1 MQAMAKQPQGRYA
14 TAQDFHDDLERFMR
28 GQPVFASLPQ
38 GDAGAQTLAIVPDQT
53 LLIAQ
58 SGGPVPPTQVQ
69 EQVPGPPEGGGQ
81 DELPKRRFVPWAAA
95 AVLLAGA
102 LGALIYFGGRSLGY
116 FGAAASFHPPN
127 VQGQNYLKAEQHLRA
142 AGLVPVIAKR
152 DFSPLAVK
160 GLVKSQS
167 PLPNTLVT
175 KGDDVNL
182 TVLIGPPPPKQVFL
196 GFFKGD
202 LLSAVKPQL
211 QAEGFKVV
219 VVPQVPSSAAIPQG
233 TILDQSPAGSQ
244 KYPFGTQVTLTVRA
258 APRK

>member
-1 MQAMAKQPQGRYA
+1 MGCR
-14 TAQDFHDDLERFMR
+14 
-28 GQPVFASLPQ
+28 
-38 GDAGAQTLAIVPDQT
+38 
-53 LLIAQ
+53 
-58 SGGPVPPTQVQ
+58 GGP
-69 EQVPGPPEGGGQ
+69 
-81 DELPKRRFVPWAAA
+81 A
-95 AVLLAGA
+95 LAGTRCSR
-102 LGALIYFGGRSLGY
+102 IYFGGRSLGY

-127 VQGQNYLKAEQHLRA
+127 VHGQNYLKAEQHLRA
-142 AGLVPVIAKR
+142 AGLVPVITKR

-202 LLSAVKPQL
+202 LSSAVKPQL

-219 VVPQVPSSAAIPQG
+219 VVP
-233 TILDQSPAGSQ
+233 
-244 KYPFGTQVTLTVRA
+244 KYPAVRRSPRARFSTRARPAAEVPLRHAVTLTVARS
-258 APRK
+258 PRK